1 MRTNEIK
8 NKTNDIKK
16 WKNKIKQ
23 KYLKFET
30 IRYALDFQQF
40 ETVIVFGDSICNGK
54 INIEEAEKKQTNL
67 IENIVNFSNKSR
79 SR

>member
-8 NKTNDIKK
+8 NKTDDIKK
-16 WKNKIKQ
+16 WKNKTKQ
-23 KYLKFET
+23 KFLKFET

-40 ETVIVFGDSICNGK
+40 ETIRVFGDSICNGK
-54 INIEEAEKKQTNL
+54 INIKEAEKKQTNL
-67 IENIVNFSNKSR
+67 IENIVNFSYKSR